1 MRITCSPTEFL
12 KLTGQTAEHF
22 GFRTFDALGQDPE
35 CKNCTVPLTHTIA
48 DGDMELDALRGHLSR
63 GVLTYCEAGLHA
75 YGKPVLLYNIDTTSD
90 PNETA
95 VSFHIFNV
103 QKSIAEAILIQTTR
117 AIANELGHSDHIVRI
132 NSLGDTESITRYS
145 RELTN
150 FLRKRLDAMT
160 PTAREQ
166 MKSHALFALQALID
180 EDHELAYK
188 SPNPLEYLSDQSR
201 KHFRD
206 IIEYLDMSETPYE
219 IDPKMLGHHE
229 YYSDALF
236 SIDTLNRD
244 EADGG
249 FLTLKGGRFDAF
261 LERKTKRR
269 TGGVGAVAILKDR
282 PAPGRIPRVKLDT
295 PSVYIIQLGFG
306 PKVRSLMIIDELRK
320 AGIPVMQDLANDS
333 LSAQLRDA
341 EAKGVKHVII
351 IGQKE
356 FVEGTVI
363 LRDMDARKQE
373 PITTDILM
381 KRLKRVNALQHTN

>member
-1 MRITCSPTEFL
+1 MRITHSPTEFL
-12 KLTGQTAEHF
+12 KIATTTAEHF
-22 GFRTFDALGQDPE
+22 GFRSIESLANEPE
-35 CKNCTVPLTHTIA
+35 CKNCTVPLSHSVTESDH
-48 DGDMELDALRGHLSR
+48 GLDAVRGHLSR

-75 YGKPVLLYNIDTTSD
+75 YGKPVFLYTIDTTSN

-95 VSFHIFNV
+95 ISFHVFNV

-117 AIANELGHSDHIVRI
+117 ALANDLGQTDHVVRI

-150 FLRKRLDAMT
+150 FLRKRLDAM
-160 PTAREQ
+160 PPSAREQ
-166 MKSHALFALQALID
+166 MKVHALLALQALID

-188 SPNPLEYLSDQSR
+188 TPNPLEYLSDQSR

-206 IIEYLDMSETPYE
+206 IIEYLDMTDTAYE

-236 SIDTLNRD
+236 AIDSIGEET
-244 EADGG
+244 DGAP
-249 FLTLKGGRFDAF
+249 LILRGGRFDTF
-261 LERKTKRR
+261 FERKTKRK
-269 TGGVGAVAILKDR
+269 TGGVGAVAILTDK
-282 PAPGRIPRVKLDT
+282 PAPARIPRAKLDT
-295 PSVYIIQLGFG
+295 PTTYIIQLGFG
-306 PKVRSLMIIDELRK
+306 PKVRSLMIIDELRQ

-341 EAKGVKHVII
+341 EARGVKHVII

-356 FVEGTVI
+356 FVDGTVI

-373 PITTDILM
+373 AVTSDTLV
-381 KRLKRVNALQHTN
+381 KRLKRVTALQNV